1 MDFNLKRMNW
11 FGLVGSIVTIVL
23 VVLSVTLA
31 SPWWQLTAGQELL
44 QVDYSP
50 LSYNIRFMGSQVS
63 APIVWFINLAA
74 QLSLLSC
81 AIAMLIYSI
90 LPNKTYSKSLLNFA
104 YKKPLIVV
112 VIFAVSLFAITYVAG
127 MLLGINVPLAGS
139 ADVSLT
145 FGAVALELSLVAGF
159 TWVFWLAVV
168 SAGLCFVARFYHR
181 KVSLT

>member
-1 MDFNLKRMNW
+1 MDLKRMNW
-11 FGLVGSIVTIVL
+11 FGLVGSIVTFIL

-50 LSYNIRFMGSQVS
+50 LSYSIRFMGSQVS

-74 QLSLLSC
+74 QLSLLAS

-90 LPNKTYSKSLLNFA
+90 LPNKSYSKSLLNFA
-104 YKKPLIVV
+104 YKKPILIV
-112 VIFAVSLFAITYVAG
+112 VIFAVSLFAITYIAG
-127 MLLGINVPLAGS
+127 MLLSINVPLVGS
-139 ADVSLT
+139 ADITLD
-145 FGAVALELSLVAGF
+145 FGAAAIELSIMAGF

-168 SAGLCFVARFYHR
+168 SAGLCFVARLYHR